1 MYLCIYVFMYLC
13 IKIITHFFILLM
25 CILFFLKLTHYKLSQ
40 YFAFLRNATYP
51 KSVGYFFYRKEA
63 TMNALKKLSFCALLS
78 LGLFAQTAHAES
90 FLDIA
95 DYPSWLKVNFFKHD
109 HYLNQYVG
117 SASIVKERN
126 DFYSNY
132 ILYDDK
138 LPPEKNAEKIALLRA
153 RMNAYSTLESVL
165 LTTKMHNR
173 IVKALQTKNDAI
185 NDLFG
190 LVNFLVSK
198 SILAKRFVDTTN
210 HRVYVMV
217 QFPFI
222 QPEDLIAYF
231 KAKHINLSP
240 TSTTNLSAILNKALF
255 HL

>member
-1 MYLCIYVFMYLC
+1 M
-13 IKIITHFFILLM
+13 K
-25 CILFFLKLTHYKLSQ
+25 
-40 YFAFLRNATYP
+40 
-51 KSVGYFFYRKEA
+51 
-63 TMNALKKLSFCALLS
+63 ALKKLSLCALLS

-90 FLDIA
+90 LKDTIN
-95 DYPSWLKVNFFKHD
+95 YPSWLKINLFDEKNPP
-109 HYLNQYVG
+109 NQYVG
-117 SASIVKERN
+117 SASIFGKRN

-132 ILYDDK
+132 IPYDDK
-138 LPPEKNAEKIALLRA
+138 LSPEKNAEKVAFLRA

-165 LTTKMHNR
+165 ITKIHHR
-173 IVKALQTKNDAI
+173 IVKALQVKNNAI
-185 NDLFG
+185 SYLFG
-190 LVNFLVSK
+190 LVDFLTSK

-231 KAKHINLSP
+231 EAKRIYLSP
-240 TSTTNLSAILNKALF
+240 TSTTNLSALLNKALF

>member
-1 MYLCIYVFMYLC
+1 
-13 IKIITHFFILLM
+13 
-25 CILFFLKLTHYKLSQ
+25 
-40 YFAFLRNATYP
+40 
-51 KSVGYFFYRKEA
+51 
-63 TMNALKKLSFCALLS
+63 MNALKKLSFCALLS

-90 FLDIA
+90 LKDTIN
-95 DYPSWLKVNFFKHD
+95 YPSWLKVNLFKHD
-109 HYLNQYVG
+109 HYLNEYIG
-117 SASIVKERN
+117 SAIIVKERN

-165 LTTKMHNR
+165 ITTKMHNH
-173 IVKALQTKNDAI
+173 IVKVFQTKNDAI

-190 LVNFLVSK
+190 LVDFLVSK

-222 QPEDLIAYF
+222 QPEDLSTYF
-231 KAKHINLSP
+231 KARRINLSS
-240 TSTTNLSAILNKALF
+240 TSATNLSAILNKALF

>member
-1 MYLCIYVFMYLC
+1 
-13 IKIITHFFILLM
+13 
-25 CILFFLKLTHYKLSQ
+25 
-40 YFAFLRNATYP
+40 
-51 KSVGYFFYRKEA
+51 
-63 TMNALKKLSFCALLS
+63 MNTLKKLSFCALLS

-90 FLDIA
+90 FQDIT
-95 DYPSWLKVNFFKHD
+95 DYPSWLKVNFFKHH
-109 HYLNQYVG
+109 HYLNQYIG
-117 SASIVKERN
+117 SAGIVKERN

-165 LTTKMHNR
+165 ITKMHNR
-173 IVKALQTKNDAI
+173 IVRVLQTKNDSI

-190 LVNFLVSK
+190 LVDFLVSK
-198 SILAKRFVDTTN
+198 SILAKRFVDTIN

-222 QPEDLIAYF
+222 QSEDLIAYF
-231 KAKHINLSP
+231 KAKRINLSP
-240 TSTTNLSAILNKALF
+240 TSATNLSALLNKALF
-255 HL
+255 HI